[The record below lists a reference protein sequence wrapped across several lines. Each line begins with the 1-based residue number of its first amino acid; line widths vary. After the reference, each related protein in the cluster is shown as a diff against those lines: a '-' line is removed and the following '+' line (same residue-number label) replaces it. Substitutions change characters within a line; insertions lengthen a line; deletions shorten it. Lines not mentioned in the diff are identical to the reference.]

1 LLVELRLTKTA
12 RGAAME
18 APQELLAALAAHG
31 EKLAAELRAL
41 DDMPQAKLTPAS
53 VFDRAKPPGSVAQQ
67 RGVICRLR
75 CCGKPIDQKC
85 NDRTGDAACPTHV
98 MAARMLRSKIAEQHG
113 SAACLAKAKQ
123 KLSEESSGSSGPV
136 ESAFSVMM
144 GAQLVRQRA
153 GSELMQA
160 EEDLQLLRSRLA
172 AAEERLEAAQVEA
185 WRMGL
190 GAKKPRAPEWQGR
203 EYSAWDKIDTWRQE
217 EGRIYKARR
226 QKLSADVAV
235 RQQASRASRAR
246 SARPASASVR
256 PSCERRS
263 AAPPRR
269 QRVRRW
275 RRRLI
280 RSSAGPLIPKLIGT
294 HAGTAWAREPWAKA
308 WGSWVAATLCMH
320 PSP

>member
-1 LLVELRLTKTA
+1 
-12 RGAAME
+12 ME

-123 KLSEESSGSSGPV
+123 KLAEESSGSSGPV

-235 RQQASRASRAR
+235 RQQVENCALPPLRTATHVRAR
-246 SARPASASVR
+246 LLWRLGFDLGSPKQRLGGLEASGVPGR
-256 PSCERRS
+256 
-263 AAPPRR
+263 
-269 QRVRRW
+269 
-275 RRRLI
+275 
-280 RSSAGPLIPKLIGT
+280 
-294 HAGTAWAREPWAKA
+294 
-308 WGSWVAATLCMH
+308 
-320 PSP
+320 

>member
-1 LLVELRLTKTA
+1 
-12 RGAAME
+12 ME

-41 DDMPQAKLTPAS
+41 DDLPQAKLTPAS

-123 KLSEESSGSSGPV
+123 KLAEESSGSSGPV

-235 RQQASRASRAR
+235 RQQVENCALPPLRTARQACDFVLQPICLRCKPGKPCAQCQAGKRKRAPQLRETLSRTTKKAKG
-246 SARPASASVR
+246 PQV
-256 PSCERRS
+256 E
-263 AAPPRR
+263 APPDPKQRWAVDPEIDRDTRR
-269 QRVRRW
+269 DCV
-275 RRRLI
+275 
-280 RSSAGPLIPKLIGT
+280 GT
-294 HAGTAWAREPWAKA
+294 
-308 WGSWVAATLCMH
+308 
-320 PSP
+320 

>member
-1 LLVELRLTKTA
+1 
-12 RGAAME
+12 ME

-123 KLSEESSGSSGPV
+123 KLAEESSGSSGPAK
-136 ESAFSVMM
+136 SAFSVMM

-190 GAKKPRAPEWQGR
+190 GAKKPRAPSCAPCRGGR
-203 EYSAWDKIDTWRQE
+203 RATLCFSRSAC
-217 EGRIYKARR
+217 A
-226 QKLSADVAV
+226 
-235 RQQASRASRAR
+235 ASRASRAR

-294 HAGTAWAREPWAKA
+294 HAGTAWAREPAM
-308 WGSWVAATLCMH
+308 GQGMGLLGCRNPLHVH

>member
-1 LLVELRLTKTA
+1 MLLEAKADQDGT
-12 RGAAME
+12 ME

-31 EKLAAELRAL
+31 EALAAELRAL

-98 MAARMLRSKIAEQHG
+98 EAARMLRSKIAEQHG
-113 SAACLAKAKQ
+113 SAACRAKAEQ
-123 KLSEESSGSSGPV
+123 TLAEEGSGSSGPV

-185 WRMGL
+185 RRVGL

-203 EYSAWDKIDTWRQE
+203 EYSAWDKIETWRQE
-217 EGRIYKARR
+217 EGRMGQGMGLLGCRNPQIHVCSDSCMFRLHVCSDSDPQGR
-226 QKLSADVAV
+226 QV
-235 RQQASRASRAR
+235 RLFMYNY
-246 SARPASASVR
+246 VT
-256 PSCERRS
+256 CE
-263 AAPPRR
+263 
-269 QRVRRW
+269 
-275 RRRLI
+275 
-280 RSSAGPLIPKLIGT
+280 
-294 HAGTAWAREPWAKA
+294 AWKIA
-308 WGSWVAATLCMH
+308 
-320 PSP
+320 